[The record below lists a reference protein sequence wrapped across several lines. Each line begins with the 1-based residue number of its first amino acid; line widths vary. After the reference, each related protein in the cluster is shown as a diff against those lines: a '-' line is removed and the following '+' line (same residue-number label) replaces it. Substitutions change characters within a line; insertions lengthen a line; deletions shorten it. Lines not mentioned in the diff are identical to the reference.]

1 MLRRKFIACLAG
13 GVAAGA
19 AWPLAVHAQRPNGV
33 RRIGVLE
40 PIYDPMIR
48 SVIFA
53 ELAQRGFVD
62 GRNLVVDVRIG
73 NSDEMPKLAR
83 ELVAADP
90 EVIIAVSDWALH
102 PARDATKLIPIV
114 ASPMGADPVVAG
126 VAVSWAR
133 PGGNVTGVGR
143 SVLTPSRMKRRSK
156 ADRSLKRPLAGRRSH
171 QPTPATEMVATRVS
185 ATNGIPQPTLATALP
200 TSAKPSH
207 TVRPMDA
214 EHPSTPGN
222 KTDAL

>member
-48 SVIFA
+48 SVILP

-83 ELVAADP
+83 ELVA
-90 EVIIAVSDWALH
+90 
-102 PARDATKLIPIV
+102 PI
-114 ASPMGADPVVAG
+114 
-126 VAVSWAR
+126 
-133 PGGNVTGVGR
+133 
-143 SVLTPSRMKRRSK
+143 RRS
-156 ADRSLKRPLAGRRSH
+156 SSPSPTGPYIRPV
-171 QPTPATEMVATRVS
+171 M
-185 ATNGIPQPTLATALP
+185 LP
-200 TSAKPSH
+200 
-207 TVRPMDA
+207 
-214 EHPSTPGN
+214 N
-222 KTDAL
+222 